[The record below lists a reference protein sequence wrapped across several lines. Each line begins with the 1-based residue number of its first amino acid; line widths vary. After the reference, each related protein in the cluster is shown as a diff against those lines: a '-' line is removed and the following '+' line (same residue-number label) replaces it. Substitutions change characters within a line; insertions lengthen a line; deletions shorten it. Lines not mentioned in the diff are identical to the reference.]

1 MVRKTRAGQRVVSH
15 DPITGAELPMFV
27 YFVPAHKGKRKTHRF
42 RLKVPEAHC
51 REQGVVSKSAVFE
64 TLAELLDSKLY
75 KKVLADDERHYRDG
89 TACIRRTDAVKQAS
103 IQEHRRMLD
112 EGVPIH
118 PDIHFRHQGA
128 VWSVTRTFGTGWTF
142 RATAHT
148 YADAEHLHRACAHV
162 RSVEEVVGDETTEAE
177 KRKKTP
183 FSRKMLAR
191 SRTVA
196 RREGREAGEEGVEE
210 VEEVE
215 VEAVEVTGEDG
226 DEEEQEEEEEE
237 EEEEEDEEDEEDE
250 EVVEGCTFRSSRSG
264 RQCKRPNL
272 YSREAARPQQGKRK
286 VAAVVGRPVLAVP
299 VEKAGPSASGASA
312 DAPIP
317 VYDDEDAMQ
326 SLKAIRER
334 IAHLL

>member
-1 MVRKTRAGQRVVSH
+1 MARKTRSGQRVISH
-15 DPITGAELPMFV
+15 CPVTGVELPMFV
-27 YFVPAHKGKRKTHRF
+27 YFVPPLRNKRKTHRY
-42 RLKVPEAHC
+42 RLKVPHAHC
-51 REQGVVSKSAVFE
+51 REQGVISKSACFK

-75 KKVLADDERHYRDG
+75 KKVIADDERHYRDG

-112 EGVPIH
+112 EGTPMN
-118 PDIHFRHQGA
+118 PDIQFRHQGA
-128 VWSVTRTFGTGWTF
+128 VWTVTRTFGTGWTF

-148 YADAEHLHRACAHV
+148 YADAEHLHRACANV
-162 RSVEEVVGDETTEAE
+162 RSVEEVVGNEATEAE

-183 FSRKMLAR
+183 FSRKMLSR

-196 RREGREAGEEGVEE
+196 TREGRVTEGEEGEEEEE
-210 VEEVE
+210 VEI
-215 VEAVEVTGEDG
+215 EAVEVV
-226 DEEEQEEEEEE
+226 
-237 EEEEEDEEDEEDE
+237 EEDEEDEEDDDEEE
-250 EVVEGCTFRSSRSG
+250 EVVENVTFRSSRSG

-272 YSREAARPQQGKRK
+272 YAKEAERPQQGKRK
-286 VAAVVGRPVLAVP
+286 TVNAVAVVGQPVLAMA
-299 VEKAGPSASGASA
+299 VEKAAAGPSASVSTT

-317 VYDDEDAMQ
+317 VYDDADAMQ

>member
-1 MVRKTRAGQRVVSH
+1 MARKTRSGQRVISH
-15 DPITGAELPMFV
+15 CPVTGVELPMFV
-27 YFVPAHKGKRKTHRF
+27 YFVPPLRNKRKTHRY
-42 RLKVPEAHC
+42 RLKVPHAHC
-51 REQGVVSKSAVFE
+51 REQGVISKSACFK

-75 KKVLADDERHYRDG
+75 KKVIADDERHYRDG

-112 EGVPIH
+112 EGVPMN
-118 PDIHFRHQGA
+118 PDIQFRHQSA
-128 VWSVTRTFGTGWTF
+128 VWTVTRTFGTGWTF

-148 YADAEHLHRACAHV
+148 YADAEHLHRACANV
-162 RSVEEVVGDETTEAE
+162 RSVEEVVGNETTEAE

-183 FSRKMLAR
+183 FSRKMLSR

-196 RREGREAGEEGVEE
+196 GREGR
-210 VEEVE
+210 
-215 VEAVEVTGEDG
+215 VT
-226 DEEEQEEEEEE
+226 EEEEEE
-237 EEEEEDEEDEEDE
+237 EEEEEVEMEAVEVVGEEDEEDE
-250 EVVEGCTFRSSRSG
+250 EDDDEEEEEVVENVTFRSSRSG

-272 YSREAARPQQGKRK
+272 YAKEAERPQQGKRK
-286 VAAVVGRPVLAVP
+286 TVNAVAVVGQPVLAMA
-299 VEKAGPSASGASA
+299 VEKAVAGPSASASTT

-317 VYDDEDAMQ
+317 VYDDADAMQ